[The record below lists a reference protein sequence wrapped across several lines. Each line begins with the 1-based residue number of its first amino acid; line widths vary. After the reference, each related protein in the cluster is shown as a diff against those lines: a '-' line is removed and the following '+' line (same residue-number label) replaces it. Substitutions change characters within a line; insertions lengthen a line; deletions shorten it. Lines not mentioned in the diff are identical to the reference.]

1 MKSINLKKLFYLLFT
16 IAFFIPIFI
25 TLFYS
30 VSTPFLKVLFLV
42 IYPKMNIIYYGFL
55 ILFLFLSFSK
65 KFSKF
70 ATVTGILYII
80 FFYLYLGIFYYLMPY
95 FKAKEI
101 AKEKNAIFTT
111 ADKLSKIKD
120 YKLLYKNSVFIV
132 VKRAKYDHTNPF
144 NYIKQRNQ

>member
-1 MKSINLKKLFYLLFT
+1 MRSINLKKLFYLLFT

-30 VSTPFLKVLFLV
+30 FSSPFLKVLFLN
-42 IYPKMNIIYYGFL
+42 IYPKMNIVYYGFL
-55 ILFLFLSFSK
+55 ILFLFLSFNK
-65 KFSKF
+65 KYSRF
-70 ATVTGILYII
+70 AVITGILYII
-80 FFYLYLGIFYYLMPY
+80 FFYIYLIVSSFLIPY

-120 YKLLYKNSVFIV
+120 YKLLYKNSVFVV

>member
-25 TLFYS
+25 TLFYNFFS
-30 VSTPFLKVLFLV
+30 PFLKVLFLN

-55 ILFLFLSFSK
+55 ILFFFLSFK
-65 KFSKF
+65 KKYSRF
-70 ATVTGILYII
+70 AILTGILYIV
-80 FFYLYLGIFYYLMPY
+80 FFYLYLAISSYILPY

-111 ADKLSKIKD
+111 VDNLAKIKD
-120 YKLLYKNSVFIV
+120 YKLLYRNSVFV
-132 VKRAKYDHTNPF
+132 VIKKAKYDHTNPF